1 MLHPPRRIGNGSYFT
16 PDNWAYQTAW
26 LECQRAAGNEIDFL
40 GVWNERYWGGPE
52 YVAGLRA
59 TLDAA
64 GFASTKI
71 VIPDGGYDP
80 AIMADAAA
88 NATFNASFDVVGLH
102 YPCTSVHPEVAAGGK
117 AFWAVR
123 AWLQGRLG

>member
-1 MLHPPRRIGNGSYFT
+1 MRRPL
-16 PDNWAYQTAW
+16 PDSPAY
-26 LECQRAAGNEIDFL
+26 
-40 GVWNERYWGGPE
+40 VS
-52 YVAGLRA
+52 GLRA

-64 GFASTKI
+64 GFGATRI

-80 AIMADAAA
+80 AIIADAAA

-123 AWLQGRLG
+123 VEGGDTQRGSSQSAAAYTFSHA